1 MSKVFRDLHVE
12 VPLHHVVGPVV
23 LHLGGVELVLP
34 LVDQAEVPRQPAL
47 VVLAAHH
54 VAARPGRRGV
64 MVTLYHV
71 PLVPPTCRSPSC
83 SPVQRTPKWSP
94 WASPGYWMSR
104 TSSSPA
110 PLLLL
115 PYTAEV

>member
-1 MSKVFRDLHVE
+1 MSTIDLIFSFVCLKVMDRSFERGSKVFRDLHVE

-34 LVDQAEVPRQPAL
+34 LVDQAQVPRQPAL

-64 MVTLYHV
+64 MITLYH
-71 PLVPPTCRSPSC
+71 VPPTCRSPSC
-83 SPVQRTPKWSP
+83 SPVQRTPK
-94 WASPGYWMSR
+94 
-104 TSSSPA
+104 
-110 PLLLL
+110 
-115 PYTAEV
+115 